1 MCLLA
6 ASGIASAFVPPQ
18 AFTQVARP
26 EQQALSS
33 SSHVALSGGPVLAGG
48 GACGVF
54 TGGALTRRRQQQQQQ
69 CLPRGALGEIATAGR
84 TTALRMAASDTQADK
99 LANVGALG
107 VAAGCSVVAS
117 AVSEISPHAAAFV
130 QLVCLSIWLGM
141 SVYATF
147 VWPIITGINM
157 RDSSEFASLLGKLG
171 PSYLQ
176 LSAAMIM
183 SLGTSSLVIG
193 HANETQLAILG
204 VALAIT
210 LYNAIVLEPTAQVA
224 LEEELAAEQRLSGRK
239 LNKSQLKD
247 QEDLPKKQA
256 VLANFLG
263 AEVLLDLLA
272 IVCAGSYAWDLA
284 SSISFA

>member
-1 MCLLA
+1 
-6 ASGIASAFVPPQ
+6 
-18 AFTQVARP
+18 
-26 EQQALSS
+26 
-33 SSHVALSGGPVLAGG
+33 
-48 GACGVF
+48 
-54 TGGALTRRRQQQQQQ
+54 
-69 CLPRGALGEIATAGR
+69 
-84 TTALRMAASDTQADK
+84 
-99 LANVGALG
+99 
-107 VAAGCSVVAS
+107 
-117 AVSEISPHAAAFV
+117 AAAFV

-210 LYNAIVLEPTAQVA
+210 LYNSIVLEPTALVA
-224 LEEELAAEQRLSGRK
+224 LEEE
-239 LNKSQLKD
+239 
-247 QEDLPKKQA
+247 
-256 VLANFLG
+256 
-263 AEVLLDLLA
+263 
-272 IVCAGSYAWDLA
+272 
-284 SSISFA
+284 